1 MIDKIYLKKVITD
14 FQRYSSNLINTNYE
28 ESDANFKRFKKYI
41 DENELIN
48 EIIMKK
54 IKNSSANYEE
64 YFLSQNNSWNED
76 FSVPK
81 DENDHLKII
90 YDYIDMIE
98 KKDVAIFNIAGL
110 YSCSSNK
117 IVDIIHNFN
126 VKIILPLID
135 YVNIELS
142 KKLLEYD
149 EFYPSINFSGNN
161 SPVFFQST
169 GIQNINY
176 EQNDEELFDLVLNKL
191 NLLENE
197 GVSKTDLKKLEDAC
211 NNKDKNKVV
220 SFLKDVASG
229 TVSSLIATG
238 ILVKFGIQ

>member
-1 MIDKIYLKKVITD
+1 MTDKIYLKKVITD
-14 FQRYSSNLINTNYE
+14 FQRYSTNLINTNYE

-48 EIIMKK
+48 NIITEK
-54 IKNSSANYEE
+54 IKDSSINYEDC
-64 YFLSQNNSWNED
+64 FLIKGSSWNED
-76 FSVPK
+76 FSIPK
-81 DENDHLKII
+81 DESDHLKAI
-90 YDYIDMIE
+90 YDYMDMIE
-98 KKDVAIFNIAGL
+98 KNNIALFNIAVL

-126 VKIILPLID
+126 IKIILPLID

-149 EFYPSINFSGNN
+149 EFYPSITFSGNN
-161 SPVFFQST
+161 SPVFFQSS
-169 GIQNINY
+169 GNQNVKY
-176 EQNDEELFDLVLNKL
+176 ESNDEELFNLVLNKL
-191 NLLENE
+191 DLLEKE
-197 GVSKTDLKKLEDAC
+197 GISKKDLKELEYAC
-211 NNKDKNKVV
+211 KNKDKNKVV

-229 TVSSLIATG
+229 TISSLIATG